1 MCGFIQV
8 LLLEESKVNKLLSSI
23 NPQGMEFS
31 KAQDHC
37 FTQSLGIEFVQA
49 AHGYS
54 KWLELYQKKIISV
67 FHIEYLLI
75 FYNS

>member
-49 AHGYS
+49 THGYS
-54 KWLELYQKKIISV
+54 K
-67 FHIEYLLI
+67 
-75 FYNS
+75 